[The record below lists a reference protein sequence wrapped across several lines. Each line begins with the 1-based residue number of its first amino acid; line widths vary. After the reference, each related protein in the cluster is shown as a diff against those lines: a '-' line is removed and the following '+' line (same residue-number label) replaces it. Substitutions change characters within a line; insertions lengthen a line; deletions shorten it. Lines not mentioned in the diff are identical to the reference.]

1 MDLDELQQKLKNN
14 FINICCTNN
23 INGRDIANTEL
34 LKILIKR
41 LENLGY
47 ENWTQPNLDKNDIRM
62 QLFVKFDFYTSY
74 YYHNMNLTIEN
85 YDKIVEDNLD
95 LGYSYQFTSES
106 MIFKEV
112 YERTNY
118 LSKIYFDLEY
128 FLQQVNK
135 KISYVD
141 FNKTKKKSHF
151 FNSLINHIGIIK
163 SININ
168 EIITEIN
175 NIYGN
180 ELLYKVKNREVE
192 FSIIF
197 DYLTTFRNS
206 LHNNGFSQKTLNKID
221 FGGIPIEIKQ
231 DQQVNINHCVL
242 FILIFC
248 QIVIFEKI
256 VKKLL
261 VDYPELWQD
270 EYLNHIETKKKLF
283 KKSDKN

>member
-1 MDLDELQQKLKNN
+1 MDLEELQQKLKEN
-14 FINICCTNN
+14 FINICCTNS
-23 INGRDIANTEL
+23 INGKDVLNTTL
-34 LKILIKR
+34 LKILIQK
-41 LENLGY
+41 LESIGY
-47 ENWTQPNLDKNDIRM
+47 EDWNHQNFNKNDVRM

-74 YYHNMNLTIEN
+74 YFHNINLTIEN
-85 YDKIVEDNLD
+85 YDKIVEDNLE
-95 LGYSYQFTSES
+95 LGYSYEFSSES

-118 LSKIYFDLEY
+118 LSKFFFDLEY

-135 KISYVD
+135 KISYSD
-141 FNKTKKKSHF
+141 ATKSKKKNYF
-151 FNSLINHIGIIK
+151 FNSLINKIGIEN
-163 SININ
+163 SLNIN
-168 EIITEIN
+168 CIIMEIN
-175 NIYGN
+175 RIYGSD
-180 ELLYKVKNREVE
+180 LLFKVKDRKIEY
-192 FSIIF
+192 SLIF

-221 FGGIPIEIKQ
+221 FGGILTEIKQ
-231 DQQVNINHCVL
+231 NEQVNINHCVL

-270 EYLNHIETKKKLF
+270 EYLNHIETKRKF
-283 KKSDKN
+283 Y

>member
-1 MDLDELQQKLKNN
+1 MDLEELQQKLKEN
-14 FINICCTNN
+14 FINICCTNS
-23 INGRDIANTEL
+23 INGKDVLNTTL
-34 LKILIKR
+34 LKILIQK
-41 LENLGY
+41 LESIGY
-47 ENWTQPNLDKNDIRM
+47 EDWNHQNFNKNDVRM

-74 YYHNMNLTIEN
+74 YFHNINLTIEN
-85 YDKIVEDNLD
+85 YDKIVEDNLE
-95 LGYSYQFTSES
+95 LGYSYEFFSES

-118 LSKIYFDLEY
+118 LSKFFFDLEY

-135 KISYVD
+135 KISYSD
-141 FNKTKKKSHF
+141 ATKSKKKNYF
-151 FNSLINHIGIIK
+151 FNSLINKIGIEN
-163 SININ
+163 SLNIN
-168 EIITEIN
+168 CIIMEIN
-175 NIYGN
+175 RIYGSD
-180 ELLYKVKNREVE
+180 LLFKVKDRKIEY
-192 FSIIF
+192 SLIF

-221 FGGIPIEIKQ
+221 FGGILIEIKQ
-231 DQQVNINHCVL
+231 NEQVNINHCVL

-270 EYLNHIETKKKLF
+270 EYLNHIETKRKF
-283 KKSDKN
+283 Y

>member
-1 MDLDELQQKLKNN
+1 MDLEELQQKLKEN
-14 FINICCTNN
+14 FINICCTNS
-23 INGRDIANTEL
+23 INGKDVLNTTL
-34 LKILIKR
+34 LKILIQK
-41 LENLGY
+41 LESIGY
-47 ENWTQPNLDKNDIRM
+47 EDWNHQNFNKNDVRM

-74 YYHNMNLTIEN
+74 YFHNINLTIEN
-85 YDKIVEDNLD
+85 YDKIVEDNLE
-95 LGYSYQFTSES
+95 LGYSYEFSSES

-118 LSKIYFDLEY
+118 LSKFFFDLEY

-135 KISYVD
+135 KISYSD
-141 FNKTKKKSHF
+141 ATKSKKKNYF
-151 FNSLINHIGIIK
+151 FNSLINKIGIEN
-163 SININ
+163 SLNIN
-168 EIITEIN
+168 CIIKEIN
-175 NIYGN
+175 RIYGSD
-180 ELLYKVKNREVE
+180 LLFKVKDRKIEY
-192 FSIIF
+192 SLIF

-221 FGGIPIEIKQ
+221 FGGILIEIKQ
-231 DQQVNINHCVL
+231 NEQVNINHCVL

-270 EYLNHIETKKKLF
+270 EYLNHIETKRKF
-283 KKSDKN
+283 Y

>member
-1 MDLDELQQKLKNN
+1 MDLEELQQKLKEN
-14 FINICCTNN
+14 FINICCTNS
-23 INGRDIANTEL
+23 INGKDVLNTTL
-34 LKILIKR
+34 LKILIQK
-41 LENLGY
+41 LESIGY
-47 ENWTQPNLDKNDIRM
+47 EDWNHQNFNKNDVRM

-74 YYHNMNLTIEN
+74 YFHNINLTIEN
-85 YDKIVEDNLD
+85 YDKIVEDNLE
-95 LGYSYQFTSES
+95 LGYSYEFSSES

-118 LSKIYFDLEY
+118 LSKFFFDLEY

-135 KISYVD
+135 KISYSD
-141 FNKTKKKSHF
+141 ATKSKKKNYF
-151 FNSLINHIGIIK
+151 FNSLINKIGIEN
-163 SININ
+163 SLNIN
-168 EIITEIN
+168 CIIMEIN
-175 NIYGN
+175 RIYGSD
-180 ELLYKVKNREVE
+180 LLFKVKDRKIEY
-192 FSIIF
+192 SLIF

-221 FGGIPIEIKQ
+221 FGGILIEIKQ
-231 DQQVNINHCVL
+231 NEQVNINHCVL

-270 EYLNHIETKKKLF
+270 EYLNHIETKRKF
-283 KKSDKN
+283 Y